1 MPKVP
6 ECLVAVVGVDD
17 SELAVLTVGVV
28 AQADAVVPSVVVPG
42 VGGVLLAVCDSV
54 HTHIHR

>member
-28 AQADAVVPSVVVPG
+28 AQAAADAVVPSVVVPG
-42 VGGVLLAVCDSV
+42 VGGLLLAVCDSV
-54 HTHIHR
+54 Q